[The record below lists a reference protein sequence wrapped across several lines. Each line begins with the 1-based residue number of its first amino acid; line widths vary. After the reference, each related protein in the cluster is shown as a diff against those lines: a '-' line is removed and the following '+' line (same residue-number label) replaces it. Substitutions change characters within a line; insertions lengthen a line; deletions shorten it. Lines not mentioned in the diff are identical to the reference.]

1 MITLTDEQKA
11 IVFHPQGHHA
21 KVLAAVGSGKTST
34 LVYRIEHLVVE
45 NNVNPASIQ
54 VLMFNRWARQQF
66 VEKLDEVGILT
77 AQQPKVNTFHSF
89 ANVVI
94 KDLQKRGLIG
104 IQWEN
109 WVEEREEE
117 ARRTLHRVVQN
128 LENIKKIPP
137 DSVDIEEAYD
147 AIRLWKGS
155 LITPDRA
162 GYRGN
167 PYIPIIY
174 TAFEEE
180 RFRLHGL
187 TYDDF
192 IPLAVAFLE
201 RNERILKDYNASL
214 SHLIVDE
221 YQDVNYGQQRLVELL
236 AGKKANVMVVGD
248 DDQTIYEWR
257 NARPNYIIREFEMVF
272 DNKPLKKYKL
282 SHSFRFGPV
291 IAQCAYN
298 TIKFNTNRFEK
309 PLIAHHISKEANI
322 VLFEQAP
329 GQSTTTNKQL
339 AEEIVTLKKYKKV
352 LPKKIIVLGRM
363 YAQLNDLQAEFM
375 LRGIPFRVEGQ
386 RPFYERRE
394 IKVLLNYIRSAINY
408 GKPVSDTSKEIFLYI
423 ANTPNRRLSKLD
435 LARLMNNAIA
445 KKRTLRD
452 AIRLWIEDPLNSL
465 NDLQQEQ
472 VISLMSTLERASKRI
487 VQCPTDS
494 THLLLGDLV
503 EMLDYLSHFDK
514 YYGKG
519 ETSYDKKESVLNFLD
534 YALQIKLPPKEFL
547 EHIAGLDTTRGEP
560 EEQQI
565 VMTTVYKVKGLEYD
579 YVFIPN
585 CNEYYMPCLY
595 ESVNR
600 VYDISGEIS
609 EPEPSETIENE
620 RRLFYVAITR
630 AKEAVFIGAGSS
642 RSFQTEGN
650 DAVKM
655 SRFIDEMQYEA
666 TEKVMTAFQ
675 QVASGKSKSVETLLK
690 HTAEYGGNKSLINNL
705 IKNYLSRLGNNSL
718 LKNIV
723 QITSTKPEAPFG
735 YRTVYSK
742 VIVPEKQE
750 SQKPRLHSAWDD
762 VD

>member
-1 MITLTDEQKA
+1 
-11 IVFHPQGHHA
+11 
-21 KVLAAVGSGKTST
+21 
-34 LVYRIEHLVVE
+34 
-45 NNVNPASIQ
+45 
-54 VLMFNRWARQQF
+54 
-66 VEKLDEVGILT
+66 
-77 AQQPKVNTFHSF
+77 
-89 ANVVI
+89 
-94 KDLQKRGLIG
+94 
-104 IQWEN
+104 
-109 WVEEREEE
+109 
-117 ARRTLHRVVQN
+117 
-128 LENIKKIPP
+128 
-137 DSVDIEEAYD
+137 
-147 AIRLWKGS
+147 
-155 LITPDRA
+155 
-162 GYRGN
+162 
-167 PYIPIIY
+167 
-174 TAFEEE
+174 
-180 RFRLHGL
+180 L

-192 IPLAVAFLE
+192 IPLAITFLE

-214 SHLIVDE
+214 AHLIVDE

-236 AGKKANVMVVGD
+236 AGKKADVMVVGD

-282 SHSFRFGPV
+282 SYSFRFGPV

-322 VLFEQAP
+322 ILYEQSP
-329 GQSTTTNKQL
+329 GQSTTTNKQM

-363 YAQLNDLQAEFM
+363 FAQLHDLQAEFM

-394 IKVLLNYIRSAINY
+394 IIVLLNYIRSAINY
-408 GKPVSDTSKEIFLYI
+408 GKPVSDTSKEIFLDI

-472 VISLMSTLERASKRI
+472 VLSLMSTLERASKRI
-487 VQCPTDS
+487 VQCPSDS

-503 EMLDYLSHFDK
+503 EMLDYLSHYDN

-519 ETSYDKKESVLNFLD
+519 ETSYEKKESVLNFLD
-534 YALQIKLPPKEFL
+534 YALQKKLPPEEFL

-560 EEQQI
+560 EDQQI
-565 VMTTVYKVKGLEYD
+565 VMTTVYRVKGLEYD

-585 CNEYYMPCLY
+585 CNECYMPCLY

-600 VYDISGEIS
+600 VYDKSGEIS

-630 AKEAVFIGAGSS
+630 AREAVFIGAGSS
-642 RSFQTEGN
+642 RSFQKEGN

-675 QVASGKSKSVETLLK
+675 QVANGKGKSVETLLK
-690 HTAEYGGNKSLINNL
+690 HTAEFGGIKSLIIDL
-705 IKNYLSRLGNNSL
+705 TNYLSRLGNNSL
-718 LKNIV
+718 LKKIV

-735 YRTVYSK
+735 YRTAYSK
-742 VIVPEKQE
+742 IIVPEKQE
-750 SQKPRLHSAWDD
+750 SQNPSLHSAWDD